1 MLLEKNFNISKS
13 NRPPKEFLEGVYEFK
28 EGKLTIE
35 EWATA
40 LDLKMSQIDSANT
53 PIEVLRSLFADRTQ
67 KIRADLEQFVR
78 GIKVRIDLE
87 TKVKRSRDRNGEK
100 R

>member
-13 NRPPKEFLEGVYEFK
+13 NRPLKEFLEGVYEFK

-53 PIEVLRSLFADRTQ
+53 PIGVLARFSPTAPRRSGRTSSSSFA
-67 KIRADLEQFVR
+67 E
-78 GIKVRIDLE
+78 
-87 TKVKRSRDRNGEK
+87 
-100 R
+100 